1 MRVKLGFST
10 YIRAIAVVLLFAMFH
25 YVAGY
30 RLFYSLGI
38 IYSKVQAKECMAE
51 KTDIK
56 KMTLSIS
63 DYNSLKWNQ
72 KNKEFSFH
80 NQMYDIV
87 ALQKTGNNYIIAVY
101 ADSPETKL
109 VAALHQY
116 ENELFHPDK
125 SNKGTKSAEDIMS
138 SFQKEYIST
147 TDFKIDLFALNKL
160 LPSPTDVKQHHLQIP
175 DNIWHPPLCC

>member
-1 MRVKLGFST
+1 MRVKLSLPT

-30 RLFYSLGI
+30 RLLYSLGI
-38 IYSKVQAKECMAE
+38 IYSKIQAKECMAE

-56 KMTLSIS
+56 KMTLSVS
-63 DYNSLKWNQ
+63 DYNSLKWTQ
-72 KNKEFSFH
+72 KNKEFSFQ

-87 ALQKTGNNYIIAVY
+87 AIQKTGNNYIMAIY

-125 SNKGTKSAEDIMS
+125 SSKSAKSAEGIMS
-138 SFQKEYIST
+138 SFQKEYVT
-147 TDFKIDLFALNKL
+147 TTAFKIHLFALNQQL
-160 LPSPTDVKQHHLQIP
+160 LFDRDVPQHRLQIP
-175 DNIWHPPLCC
+175 DNIWHPPLSC